1 MNSIFTIGIYNFK
14 KLFRNI
20 KSTGIMFVLPII
32 FISVFGF
39 AFGGTNQDT
48 TYDIAII
55 KNQDPSYKE
64 FKNVVESVPI
74 GLEGENKSDK
84 KLFNLQEIASIEDG
98 EKLVNDNK
106 ITFFFEWDGE
116 KAIAYGE
123 STNFAFPSLASGIQ
137 NIAAKFRGIEID
149 FFEIKSIDQRGD
161 DFSGFDF
168 LVPGLIVYSMLLMI
182 PVICNEVSEIV
193 EKKKIFRF
201 FTAKVKSY
209 HIILGMLWYQIIL
222 ALIQIGISFFA
233 VSFFGFEL
241 KESLL
246 TAFVIAIP
254 MTFFTSGV
262 GLFIGA
268 FSKDQDMSSNL
279 GTVASIIL
287 GFFSGSF
294 IVGVENIM
302 RFSVFGYEMSFS
314 EIFPSKY
321 ATDALTQILLYN
333 GGLQDVIKEMIILSA
348 SGLLIL
354 ILGILFYQKN
364 QLNRIN

>member
-1 MNSIFTIGIYNFK
+1 
-14 KLFRNI
+14 
-20 KSTGIMFVLPII
+20 MFVLPII
-32 FISVFGF
+32 FISVFGL
-39 AFGGTNQDT
+39 AFGGADT
-48 TYDIAII
+48 DKTYDIAVI
-55 KNQDPSYKE
+55 KNNTESYQAFKE
-64 FKNVVESVPI
+64 ATASMPI
-74 GLEGENKSDK
+74 TLKDGETSDK
-84 KLFNLQEIASIEDG
+84 KLFNLQEINNIEEG
-98 EKLVNDNK
+98 EKLIKDNA
-106 ITFFFEWDGE
+106 IVLFFEWDGN
-116 KAIAYGE
+116 KVVVYGE
-123 STNFAFPSLASGIQ
+123 STNFSLPFLASGLQ
-137 NIAAKFRGIEID
+137 NIASNFIGIKTD

-182 PVICNEVSEIV
+182 PVICNEVSDIV

-233 VSFFGFEL
+233 VSLFGFEL

-246 TAFVIAIP
+246 TAFVVAIP

-279 GTVASIIL
+279 GTMASIIL

-333 GGLQDVIKEMIILSA
+333 GGLQDVIKEMIILSG